1 MRRGW
6 DRGYVLKGRGQ
17 LILIVCMV
25 YSLPL
30 QESSTWAEKE
40 VAFISPMDQQRSVA
54 WRLTGSANVLALS
67 LFPPLFTFLPPP
79 LPSPLLSYLSS
90 PFLSLLSYP
99 LTPSSFS
106 SSSLLFLPS
115 PSFLLLSLSPLSPSS
130 LSTLCPPHSS
140 HSLSSDDDEDF
151 ERQREFPT
159 GSSDDQDRDHLS
171 KRAAA
176 YIATASTHSDEAKQH
191 QHELDKME
199 IDAMS

>member
-1 MRRGW
+1 MGGEGGSVHLTHGPAEVSGTAANW
-6 DRGYVLKGRGQ
+6 EHKCPGFV
-17 LILIVCMV
+17 
-25 YSLPL
+25 SLP
-30 QESSTWAEKE
+30 SSLY
-40 VAFISPMDQQRSVA
+40 VPSSPS
-54 WRLTGSANVLALS
+54 S
-67 LFPPLFTFLPPP
+67 F
-79 LPSPLLSYLSS
+79 SS
-90 PFLSLLSYP
+90 PFLSPLSYP

-106 SSSLLFLPS
+106 SSSLLFFPS
-115 PSFLLLSLSPLSPSS
+115 SSFLLLSLSPLSPSS